1 MEKREV
7 RTLLQFPH
15 KFSSDEEADQ
25 IVREFINDRL
35 RNLVILNIE
44 MGAGKPYQEVSVHDP
59 QFQDYVYYFFPHCF
73 SDEDAAKGFLLL
85 LQYLSAEKEI
95 KLNMAL
101 RFALHMVIEDA
112 IELAKDTNTST
123 VERIPDIYRAYV
135 LSRMREDD
143 ILKWPEAVASGE
155 AADVRIRRTEDLLSY
170 DKLVFQDMSFLQLDD
185 MSLAQYTKSGYGR

>member
-1 MEKREV
+1 MIRNF
-7 RTLLQFPH
+7 RTMYIT
-15 KFSSDEEADQ
+15 FS
-25 IVREFINDRL
+25 
-35 RNLVILNIE
+35 
-44 MGAGKPYQEVSVHDP
+44 
-59 QFQDYVYYFFPHCF
+59 HCF

-123 VERIPDIYRAYV
+123 VERIPDIHRAYV